1 MKIGDKVRITCL
13 TNANAEDKII
23 KGKVIFKNNRHFT
36 VQGKNYRESFM
47 FACVKCN
54 DIGVEVIEN
63 ED

>member
-23 KGKVIFKNNRHFT
+23 KGRVIFSNSKYFT

-47 FACVKCN
+47 FASVKCN
-54 DIGVEVIEN
+54 DIGVEVLQ
-63 ED
+63 